1 MIPQCPRCRINV
13 ACKDHPTS
21 LFAWS
26 SQIGTTGREPEVA
39 KLLPTAFRFVETAQ
53 PKVKAHASTTI
64 APQDVQKRK
73 LGDIVDSEVPLK
85 RACISE
91 RLGLHSNMG
100 RTLRSCAYD
109 CWQSVQGCDSDRIP
123 EGLDIQQTV
132 LLDAQYQRSKPL
144 EEFRMPSGAR
154 LRCIHCLRD
163 KGEWKTWSRDSGTTR
178 IREHMLKKHPDDFH
192 ARPAILTHLAD
203 QIDEEELLYTPELL
217 TESIAEWIAHD
228 DQAFNVVESQE
239 FRRIILIASRAP
251 PLQDK
256 DIPGRKKMVKT
267 VHELYLEQAERI
279 RQEIWRS
286 RGRISIT
293 SDLWSDEILRAFMA
307 VTAHY
312 INEAGRLTEHL
323 LAFRR
328 VNGSH
333 TGANVGKSLFSV
345 FVEFGITEKIGHIT
359 LDNAS
364 PNDTL
369 MKELQTVLTEKE
381 IPFGHDINRI
391 RCYAHIIN
399 LVVVAML
406 KELPAAAQMF
416 REEAAA
422 KGDDLDND
430 ICAYLGALES
440 GVVGDCRASIRS
452 LRSSDVRREGF
463 MKCIKEGNLLGIFRT
478 AAGSAVTLP
487 VLQLLRD
494 SETRWSLTYNMIVRY
509 IELYP
514 AICYYTSS
522 QAEKDIPVLSE
533 VQLDVLQ
540 DVASVLSV
548 LHHAQELLS
557 AERTPTLALALPVY
571 ESIVE
576 ALKGLTFEY
585 PVLRHSIESGIRKLE
600 GYIAKT
606 RDLPVYTL
614 AMVVNPCIK
623 FSWIDQN
630 WSALR
635 RQSSRVL
642 VREEMLKFC
651 EKLADSRRYFT
662 QSTSTGADR
671 AAKAQHSGYLRLLST
686 TNNARRA
693 CSSTAGPSKL
703 STVAPSPLPTPEPP
717 SAEELL
723 IRYMAEVD
731 AELARWEQLEGF
743 DDESMGSLNLYGQA
757 RRYEFPLLYEIA
769 MNVLPVQ
776 ASSVSSERVFS
787 SSKLTCTRERTR
799 ISPENMEY
807 LQVLKHAVHR
817 RSSRSQEN
825 NQTLDFIEKMTYLDL
840 EDKDKELYGLY

>member
-73 LGDIVDSEVPLK
+73 LGDIVDSE
-85 RACISE
+85 
-91 RLGLHSNMG
+91 
-100 RTLRSCAYD
+100 
-109 CWQSVQGCDSDRIP
+109 SVQGCDSDRIP

-239 FRRIILIASRAP
+239 FRRIILIASRVP

-256 DIPGRKKMVKT
+256 DIPGRKKWSKPCMSYTLNRQSGFVKKFG
-267 VHELYLEQAERI
+267 
-279 RQEIWRS
+279 S

-731 AELARWEQLEGF
+731 AELAR
-743 DDESMGSLNLYGQA
+743 GSWKGLTTNRWYGQA